1 MARYLGVDDAAGL
14 GVVVSDSIAKC
25 VKHTH
30 THTRLGDD
38 QSVSHTVGITQQTC
52 YSVQCLVTQS
62 LPLRLPVPHS
72 IPPLLS
78 LALPVIDSLPH

>member
-1 MARYLGVDDAAGL
+1 MARYSGVDDAAGL

-30 THTRLGDD
+30 TRLGDE
-38 QSVSHTVGITQQTC
+38 SVSHTVGITQQTC
-52 YSVQCLVTQS
+52 YSVQSLVTP